1 MPALACAPARERTRE
16 RGQMLPLVACM
27 MMAMFGITAMVVD
40 VGRVFI
46 SYHQLQA
53 STDAAALAGGEA
65 MGQQNS
71 TSSSTDSAVNLYSSM
86 SSDKNAY
93 SNLSGVTT
101 TIALK
106 CLTTLTSQGIPCYGA
121 GAYNAVQVTQTVNM
135 PTTFAA
141 VFGTPSVALAASSTA
156 AMAGAAT
163 TPYNV
168 AIILDATL
176 SQNST
181 DDNCGTNVT
190 EMQCELNGAQVLLK
204 NLLPCAAQVGT
215 CSISNGQSTNAVD
228 RVALFTFPAI
238 SATTASVDT
247 GCTSPPTAA
256 FANQNGYGYSS
267 SFGGYYSMMPQA
279 AWTGWPTALAYSF
292 PTPGATSY
300 APGTS
305 STSATYQVTP
315 FLSDY
320 RVSDTATGLNPNSQ
334 LYNALGVSSNC
345 GGIATPNYDG
355 DFGTYYAGV
364 IYAAQS
370 ALIAQQAANPG
381 TENVM
386 IILSDGNATAPHT
399 NGNVTVMPSPA
410 TSNGSYPSWKNECAQ
425 AVTAAQYAAN
435 PGGTKVY
442 SIAYG
447 SETSGC
453 TSDSSGISPCT
464 TMQTMASSPGYFYSD
479 YLQSGSGVN
488 TNCVGTGATTTNLS
502 QIFYDVYTSLSK
514 ARLIPNSTP

>member
-1 MPALACAPARERTRE
+1 
-16 RGQMLPLVACM
+16 MLVLVALM
-27 MMAMFGITAMVVD
+27 MTALLGVTAMVVD
-40 VGRVFI
+40 VGRMYV

-71 TSSSTDSAVNLYSSM
+71 TSATTQNAVNLYSS
-86 SSDKNAY
+86 SPSDKNAN
-93 SNLSGVTT
+93 SNLPNVQTSIT
-101 TIALK
+101 LK
-106 CLTTLTSQGIPCYGA
+106 CLTTLAAQNIPCYGA
-121 GAYNAVQVTQTVNM
+121 GSYNAVQVTQSLNM

-141 VFGTPSVALAASSTA
+141 IFGTSSVPMAATSTA
-156 AMAGAAT
+156 AMAGSAT

-190 EMQCELNGAQVLLK
+190 EMQCELNGAQVLLQ
-204 NLLPCAAQVGT
+204 NLLPCATAVGT
-215 CSISNGQSTNAVD
+215 CSISNGQSANAVD

-247 GCTSPPTAA
+247 SCTSPPTAS
-256 FANQNGYGYSS
+256 FANQNGYASNP

-279 AWTGWPTALAYSF
+279 AWTKWPTALAYSF
-292 PTPGATSY
+292 PNAGATSY
-300 APGTS
+300 SPGTT
-305 STSATYQVTP
+305 STSPTYQVTP

-320 RVSDTATGLNPNSQ
+320 RVSDTATTLNPNSQ
-334 LYNALGVSSNC
+334 LYNALGVSSSC

-370 ALIAQQAANPG
+370 ALVAQQSANPA

-386 IILSDGNATAPHT
+386 IILSDGNATAPRT

-410 TSNGSYPSWKNECAQ
+410 TSSGSYPSWTNECAQ
-425 AVTAAQYAAN
+425 AVTAAQYAART
-435 PGGTKVY
+435 GGTKVY
-442 SIAYG
+442 AIAYG

-453 TSDSSGISPCT
+453 TSDSSGITPCA
-464 TMQTMASSPGYFYSD
+464 TMQAMASNPAYFFSD
-479 YLQSGSGVN
+479 YLQSGSGAN
-488 TNCVGTGATTTNLS
+488 ANCVGTGATTTNLS